1 VAETVTVQGQSYLK
15 RHPLGV
21 LGLSIVTLGIYW
33 LYWYYQVNVEI
44 RRFEK
49 DDTVRPGVALLAM
62 ALGWLV
68 IVPPFISMYNTSLH
82 VAKME
87 ERAKVPVP
95 LSPAINIVILLVF
108 AFGTAMYTQEH
119 LNRVWDA
126 AGDASGATPPLPPLP
141 PSPVA

>member
-1 VAETVTVQGQSYLK
+1 
-15 RHPLGV
+15 
-21 LGLSIVTLGIYW
+21 
-33 LYWYYQVNVEI
+33 
-44 RRFEK
+44 
-49 DDTVRPGVALLAM
+49 
-62 ALGWLV
+62 
-68 IVPPFISMYNTSLH
+68 MYNTSLH

-126 AGDASGATPPLPPLP
+126 TGDASSVAAPPLPPAP
-141 PSPVA
+141 AS